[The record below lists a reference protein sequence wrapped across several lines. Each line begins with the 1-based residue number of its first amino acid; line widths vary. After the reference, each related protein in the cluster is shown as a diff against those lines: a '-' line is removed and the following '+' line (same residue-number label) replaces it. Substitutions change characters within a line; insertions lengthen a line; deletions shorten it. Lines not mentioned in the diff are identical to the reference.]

1 MQKLKI
7 DLLKFNG
14 AKPFSAKDGTEFVA
28 IPVEANNVF
37 VGQKGHYLELI
48 LMDNKD
54 GVDQYGNEG
63 FVTVDVG
70 KQRREAGE
78 RGPILGNWK
87 HHGTKPQ
94 EGRDRTPQDAYRQP
108 SGQRPATPPAK
119 QSFEEA
125 FDESPPF

>member
-14 AKPFSAKDGTEFVA
+14 AKPFTAKDGTEFVA
-28 IPVEANNVF
+28 IPIEANNVY
-37 VGQKGHYLELI
+37 VGQKGHYLELT

-70 KQRREAGE
+70 KQRRESGE
-78 RGPILGNWK
+78 KGPIIGNWK
-87 HHGTKPQ
+87 HHGSKS
-94 EGRDRTPQDAYRQP
+94 GWNDRPASEATRQP
-108 SGQRPATPPAK
+108 SGQKPATPTQADDDC
-119 QSFEEA
+119 E
-125 FDESPPF
+125 DIPF